1 MNLLMSRLPY
11 RRGALLA
18 GVLLAAA
25 ELAAAPIPKL
35 YSTGV
40 KDDGTLLGN
49 AERDTHYLLVESAD
63 AAFPGPN
70 LFTLVPGF
78 PVGPWMAEGPSSRWI
93 APRPQQGTGN
103 NEGQYIM
110 RTTFDLTGFDPGKA
124 KISGKWAVDNS
135 GTDIVLNGVSL
146 GLVNTT
152 GFGGFTDFA
161 IESGFVEGTNTI
173 DFVMA
178 NAPSGVNPM
187 GLRVELRGTV
197 ELPDEPPTV
206 LDHPRGVTVVEGEPI
221 TLTTSGDGTPP
232 LTYQWKRNGTPIN
245 GATEATYTIEAA
257 AAANE
262 GTYTVEIKN
271 GVGSKTSNPAEVL
284 VFARIPGLF
293 ATGVDENGALLF
305 DGSSDMHFRLVTNP
319 DGEPMDPV
327 LQDTTVFP
335 IVTGPWLLPNDQ
347 SAWIGPRVETSAA
360 AGGDYVYRVT
370 IDLTG
375 LDASTAFIAGQW
387 ASDNEGTLLLNGA
400 TTGIRNT
407 AGFGTFS
414 AFRVESGFLSGTN
427 TLDFRINNAGAGYT
441 GLRVQGLRG
450 GARKQ
455 SGPAVQV
462 PRIVTA
468 PTGGTWLVGE
478 TLTLRVVADSTVPMT
493 YQWSKD
499 GQALTGKTE
508 STLSIAPVALGD
520 SGSYVVNV
528 RNSAGNTN
536 VPAAVVRVLER
547 VPGVFNTGV
556 GPDGVVLEDGV
567 GDAYYAFTTNANDLT
582 VSVPVVH
589 NSTIF
594 PIVTGPWLAN
604 SATSKWIG
612 PELNT
617 VASLA
622 GNYAYVTAF
631 DLAGFD
637 PTTAVL
643 LGGWATDNDGL
654 DIRLN
659 GASTGLMNTAQFAVL
674 TPFTVTS
681 GFVPGLNKLEFIVSN
696 AAAGYTALRV
706 DGLRVGAMR
715 ATAAPALK
723 IEATASGVRVSWPAA
738 STGFGLRS
746 APTIGGSWTE
756 VNAPVIE
763 VNGQNTVNL
772 GATAETLFFRLQK

>member
-1 MNLLMSRLPY
+1 M
-11 RRGALLA
+11 
-18 GVLLAAA
+18 
-25 ELAAAPIPKL
+25 
-35 YSTGV
+35 
-40 KDDGTLLGN
+40 
-49 AERDTHYLLVESAD
+49 
-63 AAFPGPN
+63 
-70 LFTLVPGF
+70 
-78 PVGPWMAEGPSSRWI
+78 
-93 APRPQQGTGN
+93 
-103 NEGQYIM
+103 
-110 RTTFDLTGFDPGKA
+110 
-124 KISGKWAVDNS
+124 
-135 GTDIVLNGVSL
+135 
-146 GLVNTT
+146 
-152 GFGGFTDFA
+152 
-161 IESGFVEGTNTI
+161 
-173 DFVMA
+173 
-178 NAPSGVNPM
+178 
-187 GLRVELRGTV
+187 
-197 ELPDEPPTV
+197 
-206 LDHPRGVTVVEGEPI
+206 
-221 TLTTSGDGTPP
+221 
-232 LTYQWKRNGTPIN
+232 
-245 GATEATYTIEAA
+245 
-257 AAANE
+257 
-262 GTYTVEIKN
+262 
-271 GVGSKTSNPAEVL
+271 
-284 VFARIPGLF
+284 
-293 ATGVDENGALLF
+293 
-305 DGSSDMHFRLVTNP
+305 
-319 DGEPMDPV
+319 
-327 LQDTTVFP
+327 
-335 IVTGPWLLPNDQ
+335 
-347 SAWIGPRVETSAA
+347 
-360 AGGDYVYRVT
+360 YRVT

-387 ASDNEGTLLLNGA
+387 SSDNEGTLLLNGA

-414 AFRVESGFLSGTN
+414 AFRVDSGFLSGTN

-441 GLRVQGLRG
+441 GLRVQGIRG

-520 SGSYVVNV
+520 SGSYVVNI

-536 VPAAVVRVLER
+536 APAAVVRVLER

-567 GDAYYAFTTNANDLT
+567 GDAFYAFTTNANDIT

-612 PELNT
+612 PDFNT

-637 PTTAVL
+637 PSTAVL

-659 GASTGLMNTAQFAVL
+659 NVSTGLMNTAQFAVL

-706 DGLRVGAMR
+706 DGLRVGAVR
-715 ATAAPALK
+715 AVAAPALK
-723 IEATASGVRVSWPAA
+723 IEATASGVRVSWPVSA
-738 STGFGLRS
+738 TGFGLRS
-746 APTIGGSWTE
+746 ATAIGGSWTE
-756 VNAPVIE
+756 VNAPVVE
-763 VNGQNTVNL
+763 VNGQHTVNL
-772 GATAETLFFRLQK
+772 GTSAEALFFRLQK